1 MWVHESQWVSE
12 HVIGSELVSEWNY
25 VSRVG
30 AYVKIIGILVDDY
43 MYMSEG
49 ATEWMNIR
57 DHVRNLALKKGVPAS
72 EECQWL
78 NVQKWNDG

>member
-1 MWVHESQWVSE
+1 M
-12 HVIGSELVSEWNY
+12 IGSELVSEWNY

-49 ATEWMNIR
+49 ATE
-57 DHVRNLALKKGVPAS
+57 
-72 EECQWL
+72 
-78 NVQKWNDG
+78 